1 MLTFALKSAIIL
13 ALFYWVFF
21 ALLSK
26 ETFHRL
32 NRITL
37 LSALA
42 LSVFLPLTPL
52 TVELPIVEAAVEV
65 NSEDVGGVAMIE
77 EETEASLLTWLS
89 NLPWLA
95 ILAFVYYAGVAVS
108 LLILLVQSV
117 SLMRYMQHGLR
128 HTDAFGNTV
137 ILKPGK
143 AASFSIFRTIVMSV
157 DDYEHNRDSILRHE
171 QAHIHL
177 GHTFDLLFLEAVR
190 TIQWFNPF
198 VWLLGRDLRSIHE
211 YEADMS
217 VLNQGID
224 STQYQRL
231 LVSKAAGPAAFAMIN
246 GFNHSQL
253 KTRIIMINKQKSSPI
268 SWARYI
274 ALLPMLALAF
284 VVSANV
290 KEVPAQSPDDQQD
303 RTLRAVYDK
312 DDRSLVILDANE
324 WTGKPLVI
332 CNGKRIADINSVSKD
347 DIAKIEVFKDVSKL
361 PSSVAEIAS
370 QYAEDAKNGV
380 VIITLKDGER
390 AYVADSPNGNQDVR
404 VVSARAEKKDTVS
417 ARRNDVFTVVEQQ
430 PEYPGGS
437 TALMEYIRTNLR
449 YPEPCVKDSIE
460 GRVTLSFV
468 VEKDGSV
475 TEITKMRSPNEELT
489 KEAIRVVS
497 AMPNWIPG
505 KQRGEAVRVRYVLP
519 VTFRLK

>member
-1 MLTFALKSAIIL
+1 MTMLTFALKSAIIL

-52 TVELPIVEAAVEV
+52 TIELPIVEAAVEV
-65 NSEDVGGVAMIE
+65 NIEDLGGMAMSV

-108 LLILLVQSV
+108 LLMLLIQSV

-171 QAHIHL
+171 QAHIQL
-177 GHTFDLLFLEAVR
+177 GHTYDLLLLEAVR

-253 KTRIIMINKQKSSPI
+253 KTRIIMINKQKSSPK

-290 KEVPAQSPDDQQD
+290 QRVPVRPSESGQNIKIVSDSEQ
-303 RTLRAVYDK
+303 K
-312 DDRSLVILDANE
+312 
-324 WTGKPLVI
+324 GKHLVI
-332 CNGKRIADINSVSKD
+332 CEGKKIADMNSIDPSTILQVS
-347 DIAKIEVFKDVSKL
+347 VFKSTDNL
-361 PSSVAEIAS
+361 PSDVKQLADKYS
-370 QYAEDAKNGV
+370 EDAKNGIV
-380 VIITLKDGER
+380 VIYVKDGKYKPAEIKTSDMK
-390 AYVADSPNGNQDVR
+390 VKHNGN
-404 VVSARAEKKDTVS
+404 S
-417 ARRNDVFTVVEQQ
+417 DVFTAVEQE
-430 PEYPGGS
+430 PEFPGG
-437 TALMEYIRTNLR
+437 TQALVEFIRTNLR

-475 TEITKMRSPNEELT
+475 TEITKMRSPNEDLT

>member
-42 LSVFLPLTPL
+42 LSVILPLLPL
-52 TVELPIVEAAVEV
+52 NIELQAGQTAVEV
-65 NSEDVGGVAMIE
+65 TIEDLGAAVAMAE
-77 EETEASLLTWLS
+77 EETETSLLTWLS

-95 ILAFVYYAGVAVS
+95 ILTLVYYAGVAVS
-108 LLILLVQSV
+108 LLMLLIQSV
-117 SLMRYMQHGLR
+117 TLVCYMQDGLR

-171 QAHIHL
+171 QAHIQL
-177 GHTFDLLFLEAVR
+177 GHTFDLLLLEAVR

-253 KTRIIMINKQKSSPI
+253 KTRIIMINKQKSSPK

-324 WTGKPLVI
+324 WAGKPLVI
-332 CNGKRIADINSVSKD
+332 CEGKKIDDMNSIDPSTILQVS
-347 DIAKIEVFKDVSKL
+347 VFKSTDNL
-361 PSSVAEIAS
+361 PSDVKQLADKYSD
-370 QYAEDAKNGV
+370 DAKNGIV
-380 VIITLKDGER
+380 VIYVKDGKYKPAEIKTSDMK
-390 AYVADSPNGNQDVR
+390 VKQNG
-404 VVSARAEKKDTVS
+404 SS
-417 ARRNDVFTVVEQQ
+417 DVFTAVEQE
-430 PEYPGGS
+430 PEFPGG
-437 TALMEYIRTNLR
+437 TQALMEFIRTNLR
-449 YPEPCVKDSIE
+449 YPEPCFKDSIE

-468 VEKDGSV
+468 VERDGSV

-497 AMPNWIPG
+497 AMPKWIPG
-505 KQRGEAVRVRYVLP
+505 KQRGKAVRVRYVLP

>member
-1 MLTFALKSAIIL
+1 MTMLTFALKSAIIL

-52 TVELPIVEAAVEV
+52 TIELPIVEAAVEV
-65 NSEDVGGVAMIE
+65 NIEDLGGMAMSV

-95 ILAFVYYAGVAVS
+95 ILAFLYYAGVAVS
-108 LLILLVQSV
+108 LLMLLIQSV

-171 QAHIHL
+171 QAHIQL
-177 GHTFDLLFLEAVR
+177 GHTYDLLLLEAVR

-231 LVSKAAGPAAFAMIN
+231 LVSKAAGPTAFAMIN

-253 KTRIIMINKQKSSPI
+253 KTRIIMINKQKSSPK
-268 SWARYI
+268 SWVRYI

-290 KEVPAQSPDDQQD
+290 QRVPVQPSESGQNI
-303 RTLRAVYDK
+303 K
-312 DDRSLVILDANE
+312 
-324 WTGKPLVI
+324 
-332 CNGKRIADINSVSKD
+332 IADDSEKKIADMNSIDPSTILQVS
-347 DIAKIEVFKDVSKL
+347 VFKSTDNL
-361 PSSVAEIAS
+361 PSDVKQLADKYS
-370 QYAEDAKNGV
+370 EDAKNGIV
-380 VIITLKDGER
+380 VIYVKDGK
-390 AYVADSPNGNQDVR
+390 YKP
-404 VVSARAEKKDTVS
+404 AEIKTSDMKVKLND
-417 ARRNDVFTVVEQQ
+417 RNDVFTAVEQQ
-430 PEYPGGS
+430 PEYPGVILQQFKNKKINGIKLS
-437 TALMEYIRTNLR
+437 TGVSL
-449 YPEPCVKDSIE
+449 VD
-460 GRVTLSFV
+460 V
-468 VEKDGSV
+468 
-475 TEITKMRSPNEELT
+475 LT
-489 KEAIRVVS
+489 
-497 AMPNWIPG
+497 
-505 KQRGEAVRVRYVLP
+505 Q
-519 VTFRLK
+519 